1 MWAHDRS
8 ADIGKEG
15 AILGIGVKTAVAL
28 HKFNVDTLGR
38 IYPAKP
44 EVRRGLA

>member
-1 MWAHDRS
+1 MTKFHVD
-8 ADIGKEG
+8 E
-15 AILGIGVKTAVAL
+15 LGT
-28 HKFNVDTLGR
+28 